1 MNQQLMALL
10 THGFGAHQQGQLAEA
25 EHCYQQVLSIQPQQ
39 VDALYLLGLLKLQL
53 GDLPNAAASLSNV
66 ATLAPDHV
74 DAHLHLGIA
83 LAQQGQA
90 ERAMFHFSK
99 AKTLAPENPAPYF
112 NMGFTYIGLEKYEA
126 AVVEFENALKL
137 NPAYLEALNNLGNAN
152 YKLGRYEEAVA
163 CFKKSLALV
172 PDYPNALLGL
182 SAALCKCEA
191 YEAAL
196 DTVNRLLQIVPN
208 ASEAHE
214 NKGVVL
220 AGLEDYG
227 GAIDEYKKALALN
240 TGASSEIYVKLGLAC
255 TKQKFYAEAF
265 EACQKSLELNPSSS
279 DAYVTL
285 GMTHVALK
293 QYDDAFAAYRKAL
306 ELDPANSEALI
317 NLAAV
322 HVALKQYTE
331 AFITYQK
338 VLALNPDNSD
348 VYNNL
353 GLVNAALKQYVDAF
367 AAYREAL
374 LLNPNDPDVYNNLAN
389 LHSELGQNEDA
400 LAAFSRALAL
410 KPAYQWLQGQLLHMR
425 MRLCD
430 WSCYEQSVRQID
442 SGIGQHQKICTPFP
456 MLSFSASLHLQK
468 ACAEIYANSEM
479 LANVVTVAPEYQ
491 HAKIRIGYLSC
502 DFREHALSYLMS
514 GVIAVHDRGRF
525 EVYGFD
531 FSLDDESATRKKILN
546 AFDQVHKVFE
556 MSDQDIS
563 SLIRRLEID
572 ILVDITGHTKDARA
586 GILASRPAPI
596 QVNYLGYPGTM
607 GASCMD
613 YIVGDAT
620 LMPPEYRD
628 GYSEKIA
635 YLPECFQANDISR
648 QIGVSRTR
656 LDVGL
661 DEQVFVFG
669 CFNQCV
675 KFTPTVFTVWMSILK
690 QVPNSVLWLIKDS
703 QTQVENLKS
712 FAIAHGVPADRLV
725 FAEKLPY
732 AEHLARY
739 ALMDLALDT
748 FPFNGGTTTSDA
760 LWGGAPVLTYSGETF
775 ASRMAASLLNAV
787 GLPELVTSSLA
798 AYEAMAVE
806 LATQPTK
813 LDALRQRLAINRL
826 TSPLFDTPRF
836 TRHLEAAYEQMVSRS
851 RQGLE
856 PDHIFVPALTA

>member
-53 GDLPNAAASLSNV
+53 GDLPNAVAVLDRVVAS
-66 ATLAPDHV
+66 APGHV
-74 DAHLHLGIA
+74 DAHLHLGVA
-83 LAQQGQA
+83 FAQQGKTEQA
-90 ERAMFHFSK
+90 MLHFSK

-137 NPAYLEALNNLGNAN
+137 NPTYLEAINNLGNV
-152 YKLGRYEEAVA
+152 YHKLGRYQEAVA

-196 DTVNRLLQIVPN
+196 DPINRLLQIAPN
-208 ASEAHE
+208 AYEAHE

-227 GAIDEYKKALALN
+227 GAIAEYKKALALN
-240 TGASSEIYVKLGLAC
+240 PSAPSETHLKLGLAY
-255 TKQKFYAEAF
+255 TKQKSYAE
-265 EACQKSLELNPSSS
+265 
-279 DAYVTL
+279 
-285 GMTHVALK
+285 
-293 QYDDAFAAYRKAL
+293 AFAAYRKAL
-306 ELDPANSEALI
+306 ELDPGNSEALI
-317 NLAAV
+317 SLGAV
-322 HVALKQYTE
+322 H
-331 AFITYQK
+331 
-338 VLALNPDNSD
+338 
-348 VYNNL
+348 
-353 GLVNAALKQYVDAF
+353 AALKQYVDAF
-367 AAYREAL
+367 AAYREVL
-374 LLNPNDPDVYNNLAN
+374 LLNPNNPNAYNNLGG
-389 LHSELGQNEDA
+389 LYTELGQNEDA

-410 KPAYQWLQGQLLHMR
+410 KPTYQWLPGQLLHMR
-425 MRLCD
+425 MKLCD
-430 WSCYEQSVRQID
+430 WLNYDQAVSQVLLQIER
-442 SGIGQHQKICTPFP
+442 HQKASTPLP
-456 MLSFSASLHLQK
+456 ILSFTTSLKLQK
-468 ACAEIYANSEM
+468 ICAEIYSNSEYPPKVSR
-479 LANVVTVAPEYQ
+479 NDPEVHHSKIQVA
-491 HAKIRIGYLSC
+491 YLSC
-502 DFREHALSYLMS
+502 DFRNHPVSYLMS
-514 GVIAVHDRGRF
+514 GVVAAHDRNRF
-525 EVYGFD
+525 EIHGID
-531 FSLDDESATRKKILN
+531 FGVDDSSATRSRVLN
-546 AFDQVHKVFE
+546 AFDSVHNVLE
-556 MSDQDIS
+556 MSDQDVS
-563 SLIRRLEID
+563 ELIRRLEID
-572 ILVDITGHTKDARA
+572 VLVDLTGHTADART
-586 GILASRPAPI
+586 GIIASRPAPI

-607 GASCMD
+607 GAAYMD

-620 LMPPEYRD
+620 LIPSEYRD

-648 QIGVSRTR
+648 QIGVNRTR
-656 LDVGL
+656 WDVGL
-661 DEQVFVFG
+661 DEQAFVFG

-675 KFTPTVFTVWMSILK
+675 KFTPEIFAVWMSILK
-690 QVPNSVLWLIKDS
+690 QVPNSVLWLIEDS
-703 QTQVENLKS
+703 EAQVKNLKS
-712 FAIAHGVPADRLV
+712 FAVVQGVSADRLV

-787 GLPELVTSSLA
+787 GLPELVASSLA

>member
-66 ATLAPDHV
+66 VTLAPDHV

-99 AKTLAPENPAPYF
+99 AKTLAPENPASYF

-137 NPAYLEALNNLGNAN
+137 NPAYLEALNNLGNA
-152 YKLGRYEEAVA
+152 YHKLGRYEEAVG

-208 ASEAHE
+208 AYEAHE

-220 AGLEDYG
+220 AGLHDYS
-227 GAIDEYKKALALN
+227 GAISEYKQALTLN
-240 TGASSEIYVKLGLAC
+240 PNAPSELHLKLGIAYA
-255 TKQKFYAEAF
+255 KQRSYAEAF
-265 EACQKSLELNPSSS
+265 AACQRSLELNPECS
-279 DAYVTL
+279 DVYVGL
-285 GMTHVALK
+285 CLTHQALK
-293 QYDDAFAAYRKAL
+293 QYPEALEACHKAL
-306 ELDPANSEALI
+306 ELDPRNSEAYI
-317 NLAAV
+317 NLGNV
-322 HVALKQYTE
+322 YIEFGQY
-331 AFITYQK
+331 A
-338 VLALNPDNSD
+338 
-348 VYNNL
+348 
-353 GLVNAALKQYVDAF
+353 DAI
-367 AAYREAL
+367 
-374 LLNPNDPDVYNNLAN
+374 
-389 LHSELGQNEDA
+389 
-400 LAAFSRALAL
+400 AAFSRGLSL
-410 KPAYQWLQGQLLHMR
+410 KPSCPWSPGLLLHMR
-425 MRLCD
+425 MKLCD
-430 WSCYEQSVRQID
+430 WLSYDLSVTQIC
-442 SGIGQHQKICTPFP
+442 SGIDRHQKVCTPFP
-456 MLSFSASLHLQK
+456 MMSFSTALGLQK
-468 ACAEIYANSEM
+468 TCAEIYTLSENPSN
-479 LANVVTVAPEYQ
+479 LVAVTPEYQ
-491 HAKIRIGYLSC
+491 HSKIRIAYLSC
-502 DFREHALSYLMS
+502 DFREHPVSYLMS
-514 GVIAVHDRGRF
+514 GVVASHDRNRF
-525 EVYGFD
+525 EVHGFD
-531 FSLDDESATRKKILN
+531 FGRDDGSATRKKILS
-546 AFDQVHKVFE
+546 AFDQVHSVLE
-556 MSDQDIS
+556 MPDQDIS
-563 SLIRRLEID
+563 ELIRRLEID
-572 ILVDITGHTKDARA
+572 VLVDLTGHTADART
-586 GILASRPAPI
+586 GILASRRAPI

-607 GASCMD
+607 GAPYID
-613 YIVGDAT
+613 YTVGDDILIPLA
-620 LMPPEYRD
+620 YRD

-635 YLPECFQANDISR
+635 YLPECFQANDMSR
-648 QIGVSRTR
+648 QIAESQSRATF
-656 LDVGL
+656 GL
-661 DEQVFVFG
+661 DDHAFVFG

-675 KFTPTVFTVWMSILK
+675 KFTPAVFTVWMSILK

-703 QTQVENLKS
+703 EAQVENLKS
-712 FAIAHGVPADRLV
+712 FAIAHSVPTDRLV

-836 TRHLEAAYEQMVSRS
+836 TQHLEAAYEQMVSRS